1 MITVLAYQAE
11 QQRLEA
17 ELSLRV
23 RQIELRRADL
33 NSALDRARQ
42 EHNNVMDA
50 VRQARERAVK
60 ECYRRIGEL
69 AHIREDAINKAR
81 AEMEAEQ
88 QRYGSSV
95 RKIEDELRSASSE
108 QRRLEAE
115 YAAQIMVIAGCKSEE
130 EKGGA
135 E

>member
-11 QQRLEA
+11 RQRLEA
-17 ELSLRV
+17 ELDLRV
-23 RQIELRRADL
+23 RQIEQRRADL

-42 EHNNVMDA
+42 EHNSVMDA
-50 VRQARERAVK
+50 IRLARERAMN
-60 ECYRRIGEL
+60 EYGRRILEL
-69 AHIREDAINKAR
+69 AHIRENAVNKAR

-95 RKIEDELRSASSE
+95 RKIKDELRSASSE

-115 YAAQIMVIAGCKSEE
+115 YAARIMVIAGCKSEE